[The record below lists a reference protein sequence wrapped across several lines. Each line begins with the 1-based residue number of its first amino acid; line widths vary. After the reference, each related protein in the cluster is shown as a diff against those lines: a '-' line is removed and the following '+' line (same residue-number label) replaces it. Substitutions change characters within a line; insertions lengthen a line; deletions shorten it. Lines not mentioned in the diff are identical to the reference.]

1 MKQRERG
8 MPTDPP
14 KSYQLDDTN
23 GSGRFDEGD
32 DLKPKLKRTL
42 GSFLSEL
49 TKTQPTR
56 NSYEIAPDLA
66 ESASFNEVTE
76 NTPSILTGNGSG
88 EPVFTDDVVEAAK
101 AYFESISQGDYG
113 GGSNPLI
120 DLFDKTLRA
129 AQHGEK
135 IAEIPGGTEAE
146 TPIQSKISAVLENN
160 RFNPGGRTPYIN
172 NGALSKPYGRTQ
184 KRLGEYVPEGQ
195 NGAADYSVE
204 DLTKVAFSLLLK
216 STGRLQSDDDPT
228 AFDSGTILTTTGGE
242 GVQVATV
249 RVGNEKVGAGELLA
263 ANAFGAGAI
272 TRGTDSNADIRDPEI
287 VDKAG
292 FFQFET
298 PGASFGQMYSH
309 LEPFA
314 PFGPFS
320 PSPIAL
326 LLPQFVT
333 IAASTAAVGLLL
345 GLLTPGAGF
354 KTADA
359 ATPTD
364 VLKKGQSRKQT
375 KAVGDL
381 LAGVRRSLGIPD
393 LENPF
398 TPSVFVGLIWFQ
410 VSALWGGAGL
420 VTSVQRSVARDT
432 VQFAQQLAEFPSGGF
447 ISSLNSI
454 GILID
459 TLLNSKFYRFTL
471 VMAALGDKIL
481 QQGFFKPKPGLD
493 DIPDNPIYR
502 GGKVRSAK
510 GSKAL
515 TYRAGNVQS
524 MYILPTAFLVGAQK
538 ASVAGFV
545 NSSILDNASL
555 ANKLFN
561 PNSFLLPD
569 GQPAVPETSA
579 RLPALAVEQIEREL
593 NSEYMPFYFHDLRT
607 NEIVAFH
614 AFLKDISDAFAANY
628 NSSTG
633 IGRIE
638 PAYTYGGTTRSISLS
653 FVILSTNPEDFDE
666 MYYKINK
673 LVTLVYPQFSRGRT
687 VQAEDGVTFVQPFS
701 QVQTSSPLVRI
712 RLGNLLHSNYSRFS
726 LARLFGLGQSA
737 ETFKPSASG
746 GETADSDFSDAEK
759 IANAERQVTE
769 LREPFGGFFPND
781 PVVIPAGTMMNVEST
796 IPPGVVENDFTLPVA
811 VKGTVG
817 ALPVPIDTSEGD
829 PGTSAAAGAATAAT
843 PAAGSGGATSP
854 ELSIRFNVSVS
865 LDQAGVSIVN
875 ANLEQQPVIAGSG
888 YNVTL
893 ESDKLQLDPVFKS
906 SQARLLAALPPQIPP
921 PDPAADVA
929 FFSADNNPIVRSFES
944 TRGRGLAGV
953 ITSMNFDWSE
963 ATWSTDGDRK
973 APKMCSVSIQFN
985 PIHDITPGLDA
996 DGFTRAPVYP
1006 AGNVMKAFG
1015 EVYDTAPEVQE
1026 LDEQSQALGTD
1037 ARRTRPT

>member
-1 MKQRERG
+1 

-14 KSYQLDDTN
+14 DSYLLEDTN

-32 DLKPKLKRTL
+32 DLKPAVKRTL
-42 GSFLSEL
+42 GNFLSEL
-49 TKTQPTR
+49 TKNQPTR

-66 ESASFNEVTE
+66 DSASFNEVTE

-113 GGSNPLI
+113 GGSNPLV

-146 TPIQSKISAVLENN
+146 TPIQSKVSAVLENN

-184 KRLGEYVPEGQ
+184 KRLGEYIPEGQ

-204 DLTKVAFSLLLK
+204 DLTKVAFSMLLK
-216 STGRLQSDDDPT
+216 STGRVKSDADPT
-228 AFDSGTILTTTGGE
+228 AFDAGTILTTTDNDR
-242 GVQVATV
+242 VQVATV
-249 RVGNEKVGAGELLA
+249 RVGNEKVGADELLA
-263 ANAFGAGAI
+263 ANAFGARAI
-272 TRGTDSNADIRDPEI
+272 TRGTDSNADIRDPE
-287 VDKAG
+287 VVNKAG
-292 FFQFET
+292 FFQFDT
-298 PGASFGQMYSH
+298 PGTSFGQMYSH

-354 KTADA
+354 KSSDA
-359 ATPTD
+359 ATPAD
-364 VLKKGQSRKQT
+364 ILKKGQSRKQT
-375 KAVGDL
+375 KMMGDL

-398 TPSVFVGLIWFQ
+398 TSSVFVGLIWFQ

-432 VQFAQQLAEFPSGGF
+432 VQFGQQISEFQVSSGLDA
-447 ISSLNSI
+447 LNGL

-481 QQGFFKPKPGLD
+481 EQGFFKPKPGLD
-493 DIPDNPIYR
+493 DVPDNPINR

-524 MYILPTAFLVGAQK
+524 MYILPTAFLAGQQK

-555 ANKLFN
+555 KNKLYN
-561 PNSFLLPD
+561 PNGFVLPD
-569 GQPAVPETSA
+569 GQPAAPDSPA
-579 RLPALAVEQIEREL
+579 RIPALAVEQIEREL
-593 NSEYMPFYFHDLRT
+593 STEYMPFYFHDLRT

-614 AFLKDISDAFAANY
+614 AFLKDVSDAFAANY
-628 NSSTG
+628 SSNTG

-653 FVILSTNPEDFDE
+653 FVILSTNEEDFDE
-666 MYYKINK
+666 MYFKINK

-687 VQAEDGVTFVQPFS
+687 VQTEEGITFVQPFS

-712 RLGNLLHSNYSRFS
+712 RLGNLLHSNYSKFS

-737 ETFKPSASG
+737 ETFKPSAEG
-746 GETADSDFSDAEK
+746 GETTDADRDDAEK
-759 IANAERQVTE
+759 IAKAMQTVVDI
-769 LREPFGGFFPND
+769 REPLGGFFPND
-781 PVVIPAGTMMNVEST
+781 PVIIPAGTVVNVAST
-796 IPPGVVENDFTLPVA
+796 VPPGVVQNSFTLPVD

-817 ALPVPIDTSEGD
+817 ALPVPIDVSEG
-829 PGTSAAAGAATAAT
+829 GGGAASAAAGAASAGT
-843 PAAGSGGATSP
+843 PAATATGAGSP
-854 ELSIRFNVSVS
+854 ELPIRFKASVS

-875 ANLEQQPVIAGSG
+875 ANLGQPPAIPASG

-893 ESDKLQLDPVFKS
+893 TSDQLKLDPVFKN
-906 SQARLLAALPPQIPP
+906 SQARILAALTPQVPE

-929 FFSADNNPIVRSFES
+929 FFSADNNAIVRSFES

-963 ATWSTDGDRK
+963 ATWATDGDRK
-973 APKMCSVSIQFN
+973 APKMCTVAMQFN

-1006 AGNVMKAFG
+1006 AGNVMKSFG
-1015 EVYDTAPEVQE
+1015 SVYDQVPEIEQ
-1026 LDEQSQALGTD
+1026 LDEQDQAKGVNERKL
-1037 ARRTRPT
+1037 RPR